1 MSVTLGSPENPL
13 RVAVVGS
20 GPSGFYAAESLLQSD
35 KSVTVDMFERL
46 PAPYGLVRYGVAPD
60 HSKIKNVIKIYER
73 IAEKPGFSFLG
84 NVNVGKDVSVRELK
98 DFYDVVL
105 LAYGAPSD
113 RKLGIPGE
121 DLPGSYTATEF
132 VAWYNGHPDYR
143 DRKFDLSGKVAVV
156 IGQGNVA
163 ADVCRILCKT
173 PEELKNTD
181 IASYALEVLA
191 QSKIQEVHMV
201 GRRGPAQAAFT
212 PVEIREFGEL
222 ADCDPVVSP
231 AELEL
236 NPASRTELEIAK
248 ELTRKK
254 NIEILREFVSS
265 NEANPRRKFASP
277 GASSKRKKF
286 FVRFLRSP
294 VEIKGSGRVERIV
307 LEKNRLEGEPGRQKA
322 KGTGEKEEMACGLL
336 FRSVGYHGVPAPGVP
351 FDERAGVIPNQE
363 GRVTESERVV
373 PGFYAAG
380 WIKRGPTGVIGTN
393 KADSN
398 ETVRHILEDAPQL
411 PPATRRDTRALLES
425 LKKKGVRVVSF
436 PDWKRIDAREI
447 ARGVPAGKPRE
458 KFTSVTEML
467 SVLEG

>member
-13 RVAVVGS
+13 RVAIVGS

-35 KSVTVDMFERL
+35 KKVLVDMFERL

-60 HSKIKNVIKIYER
+60 HPKIKNVIKIYER
-73 IAEKPGFSFLG
+73 IAEKPGFAFLG
-84 NVNVGKDVSVRELK
+84 NVNVGRDISVQELK
-98 DFYDVVL
+98 NFYDVIL
-105 LAYGAPSD
+105 LAYGAPRD
-113 RKLGIPGE
+113 RRLGIPGE
-121 DLPGSYTATEF
+121 DLSGSYTATEF

-143 DRKFDLSGKVAVV
+143 DRTFDLSSPVAVV

-173 PEELKNTD
+173 VDELKNTD
-181 IASYALEVLA
+181 IAGYALEVLA
-191 QSKIQEVHMV
+191 ESKVQEVHMI

-212 PVEIREFGEL
+212 PIEIREFGEL

-231 AELEL
+231 EDLEL
-236 NPASRTELEIAK
+236 NPASRTELETAK

-254 NIEILREFVSS
+254 NVEILQ
-265 NEANPRRKFASP
+265 KFAAL

-294 VEIKGSGRVERIV
+294 VEIKGGGRVERV
-307 LEKNRLEGEPGRQKA
+307 VFEKNRLEGEPGRQKA
-322 KGTGEKEEMACGLL
+322 KGTGEKEEMACGLV
-336 FRSVGYHGVPAPGVP
+336 FRSVGYHGLPTPGVS

-363 GRVTESERVV
+363 GRVTESGQVV
-373 PGFYAAG
+373 PGLYAAG

-393 KADSN
+393 KADSD
-398 ETVRHILEDAPQL
+398 ETVRHIFEDIAQFT
-411 PPATRRDTRALLES
+411 PAAQRDTGSLLES

-458 KFTSVTEML
+458 KFTSVAEML
-467 SVLEG
+467 SVLDR

>member
-1 MSVTLGSPENPL
+1 MSVALGSPENPL

-35 KSVTVDMFERL
+35 KKVTVDMFERL

-60 HSKIKNVIKIYER
+60 HPKIKNVIKIYER
-73 IAEKPGFSFLG
+73 IAEKPGFFFWG
-84 NVNVGKDVSVRELK
+84 NVNVGRDIGILELRN
-98 DFYDVVL
+98 FYDVIL
-105 LAYGAPSD
+105 LAYGASSD
-113 RKLGIPGE
+113 RKLGITGE

-173 PEELKNTD
+173 LEELKNTD
-181 IASYALEVLA
+181 IASYALEALA
-191 QSKIQEVHMV
+191 QSKVQEVHMI

-212 PVEIREFGEL
+212 PIEIREFGEL

-236 NPASRTELEIAK
+236 NPASRTELETVK

-254 NIEILREFVSS
+254 NIEILQ
-265 NEANPRRKFASP
+265 KFASL
-277 GASSKRKKF
+277 GVSQKRKKF

-294 VEIKGSGRVERIV
+294 VEIKGGGRVERIV

-336 FRSVGYHGVPAPGVP
+336 FRSVGYHGVPTPGVP
-351 FDERAGVIPNQE
+351 FDERAGVIPSQE
-363 GRVTESERVV
+363 GRVTESGKVI
-373 PGFYAAG
+373 PGLYAAG

-393 KADSN
+393 KADSS
-398 ETVRHILEDAPQL
+398 ETVRHIFEDISHLTPCL
-411 PPATRRDTRALLES
+411 RRDTRPLLES
-425 LKKKGVRVVSF
+425 LKKKGARVVSF
-436 PDWKRIDAREI
+436 PGWKRIDAREI
-447 ARGVPAGKPRE
+447 ERGQPAGKPRE
-458 KFTSVTEML
+458 KFTSVAEML

>member
-1 MSVTLGSPENPL
+1 MASVLGSQDNPL

-35 KSVTVDMFERL
+35 KKVTVDMFERL

-60 HSKIKNVIKIYER
+60 HLKIKNVIKIYER
-73 IAEKPGFSFLG
+73 IAEKPGFFFWG
-84 NVNVGKDVSVRELK
+84 NVNVGRDIGIPELK
-98 DFYDVVL
+98 NFYDAIL
-105 LAYGAPSD
+105 LSCGASSD
-113 RKLGIPGE
+113 RKLGITGE

-143 DRKFDLSGKVAVV
+143 DRKFDFSGKVAVV

-181 IASYALEVLA
+181 IASYALEALA
-191 QSKIQEVHMV
+191 QSNVQEIHMI

-236 NPASRTELEIAK
+236 NPASRTELETVK

-254 NIEILREFVSS
+254 NIEILQ
-265 NEANPRRKFASP
+265 KFASLD
-277 GASSKRKKF
+277 ASQKRKKF

-294 VEIKGSGRVERIV
+294 VEIKGGGRVERIV

-336 FRSVGYHGVPAPGVP
+336 FRSVGYHGVPTPGVP

-363 GRVTESERVV
+363 GRVTESGQVV
-373 PGFYAAG
+373 PGLYAAG

-393 KADSN
+393 KADSS
-398 ETVRHILEDAPQL
+398 ETIRHIFEDISHLTPCL
-411 PPATRRDTRALLES
+411 RRDTRPLLES
-425 LKKKGVRVVSF
+425 LKKKGVRVVNF

-447 ARGVPAGKPRE
+447 ERGQPAGKPRE
-458 KFTSVTEML
+458 KFTSVAEML

>member
-1 MSVTLGSPENPL
+1 MANVLGTRENPL

-35 KSVTVDMFERL
+35 KKVLVDMFERL

-60 HSKIKNVIKIYER
+60 HPKIKNVIKIYER
-73 IAEKPGFSFLG
+73 IAETPGFAFLG
-84 NVNVGKDVSVRELK
+84 NVTIGRDISIQELRN
-98 DFYDVVL
+98 FYDVIL

-113 RKLGIPGE
+113 RNLGIPGE
-121 DLPGSYTATEF
+121 DLHGSYTATEF

-181 IASYALEVLA
+181 IASYALEALA
-191 QSKIQEVHMV
+191 QSKVQEVHMV

-212 PVEIREFGEL
+212 PIEIREFGEL

-236 NPASRTELEIAK
+236 NPASRAELEIAK

-254 NIEILREFVSS
+254 NIETLQ
-265 NEANPRRKFASP
+265 KFASL

-294 VEIKGSGRVERIV
+294 VEIKGGGRVERIV

-336 FRSVGYHGVPAPGVP
+336 FRSVGYHGVPTPGVP
-351 FDERAGVIPNQE
+351 FDERAGVIPNHE

-373 PGFYAAG
+373 PGLYAAG

-458 KFTSVTEML
+458 KFTSVAEMF
-467 SVLEG
+467 SVLNS

>member
-1 MSVTLGSPENPL
+1 MADVLGTQENPL

-35 KSVTVDMFERL
+35 KKVTVDMFERL

-60 HSKIKNVIKIYER
+60 HPKIKSVIKIYEK

-84 NVNVGKDVSVRELK
+84 NVNVGRDIGIQELRN
-98 DFYDVVL
+98 FYDVIL

-113 RKLGIPGE
+113 RSLGIPGE
-121 DLPGSYTATEF
+121 DLPGSCTATEF

-173 PEELKNTD
+173 AGELKNTD
-181 IASYALEVLA
+181 IASYALEALA
-191 QSKIQEVHMV
+191 QSKIQEVHMI

-212 PVEIREFGEL
+212 PIEIREFGEL

-231 AELEL
+231 TELEL
-236 NPASRTELEIAK
+236 NPASRAELEIAK

-254 NIEILREFVSS
+254 NIEILQ
-265 NEANPRRKFASP
+265 KFASP
-277 GASSKRKKF
+277 GAFSKRKKF

-294 VEIKGSGRVERIV
+294 VEIKGGGRVERII

-322 KGTGEKEEMACGLL
+322 RGTGEKEEMACGLL
-336 FRSVGYHGVPAPGVP
+336 FRSVGYHGLPTPGVP
-351 FDERAGVIPNQE
+351 FDERAGVIPNRE

-373 PGFYAAG
+373 PGLYAAG

-425 LKKKGVRVVSF
+425 LKKKGARVVSF

-447 ARGVPAGKPRE
+447 ERGQPAGKPRE
-458 KFTSVTEML
+458 KFTSVAEML
-467 SVLEG
+467 SVLQG